1 MGKLDPFGE
10 FEDTGE
16 EIDVTK
22 YIKDISLL
30 NYKTDESTER
40 KYRLQGEGNNSRI
53 PLFVITPEMQAE
65 RELYRTDFVLAHEK
79 LFPMSTGVKPYGE
92 EQQKAVR
99 RFQKIVQGRGKLVQ
113 AEPRGFAKTSRAVNQ
128 ILLGI
133 LQGDIRFCLIVSSA
147 LDKSVEIMEQITTEL
162 TSNNALARLYP
173 TIVACFKGV
182 EGKPQRAPA
191 QNIGGEPTKIEM
203 TRDSITFPIVTGE
216 LSSGAR
222 ILVKTKDNIR
232 GLSSRIRAG
241 EEAGKGLRPDF
252 ILLDDIQTDKDA
264 LSPTVSNRIA
274 RTIKRSALFSGSHT
288 KKIRCILTITPNS
301 RGDVASHFILKE
313 PSWEVAK
320 YSMMVSMPKNM
331 ERWEEYGAILLNFNK
346 EIEGDRERAQIRARE
361 FVRENYDILHE
372 GAIPSWEWAYDWESD
387 DSIELSATQHAMT
400 IYFEEG
406 EEAFMY
412 ECQCILAED
421 SINEDAIKA
430 SQDQI
435 LSRISHLPRYS
446 FPSNH
451 MYIVTHIDCNKDFLS
466 YVTATSGQ
474 MIEPNIIDYGTWPP
488 QETAMWTKRNIYT
501 NLAKHYPAIN
511 REDTRLM
518 IYQAVKDLI
527 PILATRQYTR
537 EEGAKFYHRL
547 IGIDINW
554 EMDSV
559 LSAMRESQHRS
570 LLIAMQGVSYKAKD
584 KPMMEIVSNE
594 REKHFHCYSTI
605 TSDNTMPLLKVD
617 TNYIKSFIHKGFVTV
632 PGNAGSYRLYAAKHS
647 EDHLL
652 YSEHLV
658 NENVHRAYNEKEDRY
673 VDEWSEQYHKD
684 NEYFDNT
691 VGITALFFRLG
702 CHMKSVAHKKSMDM
716 KEYMQAQQNK
726 VNKW

>member
-1 MGKLDPFGE
+1 MPKLDPFGE

-30 NYKTDESTER
+30 NYKVDERTNR
-40 KYRLQGEGNNSRI
+40 NYKNQGEHSRI
-53 PLFVITPEMQAE
+53 PLFTITPEMLAE

-162 TSNNALARLYP
+162 TSNNAIAKLYP

-191 QNIGGEPTKIEM
+191 QNIDGEPTKIEM
-203 TRDSITFPIVTGE
+203 TRDSITFPIIPGE
-216 LSSGAR
+216 ACSGAR

-264 LSPTVSNRIA
+264 MSPTVSNRIA

-288 KKIRCILTITPNS
+288 KKIRCVLTITPNS

-320 YSMMVSMPKNM
+320 YSMMVQMPKNM
-331 ERWEEYGAILLNFNK
+331 DKWEEYGAILLNFNK

-361 FVRENYDILHE
+361 FVRENYEVLHE

-421 SINEDAIKA
+421 SVNEDAIKA
-430 SQDQI
+430 TQEQI
-435 LSRISHLPRYS
+435 LSRISHLPRYT

-466 YVTATSGQ
+466 YVTASSGQ

-488 QETAMWTKRNIYT
+488 QETAMWTKRNIYN
-501 NLAKHYPAIN
+501 NLARYYPHIN

-527 PILATRQYTR
+527 PIIAGTQYTR
-537 EEGAKFYHRL
+537 EEGAKFYHRM

-632 PGNAGSYRLYAAKHS
+632 PGSAGSYRLYAARHS

-684 NEYFDNT
+684 NEFFDNT

-702 CHMKSVAHKKSMDM
+702 CNMKSVAHKKSMDM

>member
-30 NYKTDESTER
+30 NYKVDERTNR
-40 KYRLQGEGNNSRI
+40 KYKTQGQDSRI
-53 PLFVITPEMQAE
+53 PLFTITPEMLAE

-162 TSNNALARLYP
+162 TSNNAIAKLYP

-191 QNIGGEPTKIEM
+191 QNIDGEPTKIEM
-203 TRDSITFPIVTGE
+203 TRDSITFPIIPGE
-216 LSSGAR
+216 ACSGAR

-264 LSPTVSNRIA
+264 MSPTVSNRIA

-288 KKIRCILTITPNS
+288 KKIRCVLTITPNS

-331 ERWEEYGAILLNFNK
+331 DKWEEYGAILLNFNK

-361 FVRENYDILHE
+361 FVRENYDVLHE

-430 SQDQI
+430 SQEQI
-435 LSRISHLPRYS
+435 LSRISHLPRYT

-466 YVTATSGQ
+466 YVTASSGQ

-488 QETAMWTKRNIYT
+488 QETAMWTKRNIYNT
-501 NLAKHYPAIN
+501 LARHYPNIN

-527 PILATRQYTR
+527 PIIAGTQYTR
-537 EEGAKFYHRL
+537 EEGAKFYHRM

-584 KPMMEIVSNE
+584 KPMMEVVSNE

-632 PGNAGSYRLYAAKHS
+632 PGSAGSYKLYATKHS

-658 NENVHRAYNEKEDRY
+658 NENVTRVYNEKEDRY
-673 VDEWSEQYHKD
+673 VDEWTDQYHKD
-684 NEYFDNT
+684 NEYLDNT

-702 CHMKSVAHKKSMDM
+702 CNMKSVAHKKSMDM

>member
-30 NYKTDESTER
+30 NFKVDESTHR
-40 KYRLQGEGNNSRI
+40 MYKRQGGDNNSKI

-162 TSNNALARLYP
+162 TSNNALAKLYP

-288 KKIRCILTITPNS
+288 
-301 RGDVASHFILKE
+301 
-313 PSWEVAK
+313 
-320 YSMMVSMPKNM
+320 
-331 ERWEEYGAILLNFNK
+331 
-346 EIEGDRERAQIRARE
+346 
-361 FVRENYDILHE
+361 
-372 GAIPSWEWAYDWESD
+372 
-387 DSIELSATQHAMT
+387 
-400 IYFEEG
+400 
-406 EEAFMY
+406 
-412 ECQCILAED
+412 
-421 SINEDAIKA
+421 
-430 SQDQI
+430 
-435 LSRISHLPRYS
+435 
-446 FPSNH
+446 
-451 MYIVTHIDCNKDFLS
+451 
-466 YVTATSGQ
+466 
-474 MIEPNIIDYGTWPP
+474 
-488 QETAMWTKRNIYT
+488 
-501 NLAKHYPAIN
+501 
-511 REDTRLM
+511 
-518 IYQAVKDLI
+518 
-527 PILATRQYTR
+527 
-537 EEGAKFYHRL
+537 
-547 IGIDINW
+547 
-554 EMDSV
+554 
-559 LSAMRESQHRS
+559 
-570 LLIAMQGVSYKAKD
+570 
-584 KPMMEIVSNE
+584 
-594 REKHFHCYSTI
+594 
-605 TSDNTMPLLKVD
+605 
-617 TNYIKSFIHKGFVTV
+617 
-632 PGNAGSYRLYAAKHS
+632 
-647 EDHLL
+647 
-652 YSEHLV
+652 
-658 NENVHRAYNEKEDRY
+658 
-673 VDEWSEQYHKD
+673 
-684 NEYFDNT
+684 
-691 VGITALFFRLG
+691 
-702 CHMKSVAHKKSMDM
+702 
-716 KEYMQAQQNK
+716 
-726 VNKW
+726 